1 MGAVLQVDGAHAN
14 ALTVHVQLRQ
24 NGQTTADAAL
34 AVKVP
39 VVLLRQAD
47 HLRLLDGPA
56 GENGV
61 AVEALGVLTVHQ
73 LDEFQAEHVVHTQTL
88 RQFLGRIL
96 LAGADAAVVQFVGQD
111 DIVGFGLR
119 AGFQEVAQLRQMDA
133 AFHVE
138 HQNAQGVRRFRRD
151 GGDVVDLGL
160 RELRDHGHDFCL
172 GGAVQQRT
180 QALPIFIGKS
190 VHMDPPCY
198 V

>member
-1 MGAVLQVDGAHAN
+1 MGAVLQVDGAHTDAP
-14 ALTVHVQLRQ
+14 TVHIQLRQ
-24 NGQTTADAAL
+24 NGQTAADAAL

-96 LAGADAAVVQFVGQD
+96 LAD